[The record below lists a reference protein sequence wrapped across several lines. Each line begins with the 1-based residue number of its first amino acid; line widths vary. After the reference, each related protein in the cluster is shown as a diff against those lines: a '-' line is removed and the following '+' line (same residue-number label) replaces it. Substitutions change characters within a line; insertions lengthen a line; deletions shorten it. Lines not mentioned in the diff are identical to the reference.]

1 MHETEYILLNMQ
13 QLLSGKYDKVAIK
26 NK

>member
-1 MHETEYILLNMQ
+1 MHETECILLNMQ